1 MKAKIL
7 VSLFI
12 LLLALTVAGCSSAGP
27 FVTDVAYDGE
37 GNLLVTK
44 NMIVLDG
51 FNWTISNGQN
61 PQTIVIK
68 SPKR

>member
-1 MKAKIL
+1 LA
-7 VSLFI
+7 
-12 LLLALTVAGCSSAGP
+12 ALTVAGCSSAGP